1 MVMRGSEDK
10 ELLNQAIVF
19 AINDSWD
26 ASHQIVQDLHSSEA
40 YWIHAVLHKI
50 EGDEFNSRYW
60 YERAQQSYDAYNDTK
75 QELIFIQ
82 NKL

>member
-1 MVMRGSEDK
+1 MSGSTHK
-10 ELLNQAIVF
+10 ELLNQAITF
-19 AINDSWD
+19 AINDAWD
-26 ASHQIVQDLHSSEA
+26 ASHKIVQDLHSTHA

-60 YERAQQSYDAYNDTK
+60 YERAQQSYEAYVDPI

-82 NKL
+82 KNL

>member
-1 MVMRGSEDK
+1 MSGSEDK

-26 ASHQIVQDLHSSEA
+26 ASHQIVQDLHSSKA

-50 EGDEFNSRYW
+50 EGDEFNSR
-60 YERAQQSYDAYNDTK
+60 
-75 QELIFIQ
+75 
-82 NKL
+82 

>member
-1 MVMRGSEDK
+1 MRGSSQK

-19 AINDSWD
+19 ALNDAWD
-26 ASHQIVQDLHSSEA
+26 ASHKIVQDLDSRQA

-60 YERAQQSYDAYNDTK
+60 YERAQQSYDAYNDPK
-75 QELIFIQ
+75 QELTFIQ
-82 NKL
+82 NNL

>member
-1 MVMRGSEDK
+1 MRGSQDK
-10 ELLNQAIVF
+10 ELLNQAIDF

-26 ASHQIVQDLHSSEA
+26 ASRKIVQDLHSIEA

-60 YERAQQSYDAYNDTK
+60 YERAQQPYEAYSDPK
-75 QELIFIQ
+75 IELAFIQ
-82 NKL
+82 SNL

>member
-1 MVMRGSEDK
+1 MRGSEDK
-10 ELLNQAIVF
+10 ELPNQAIHF
-19 AINDSWD
+19 AINNSWD
-26 ASHQIVQDLHSSEA
+26 ACHKIVQDLHSADA

-60 YERAQQSYDAYNDTK
+60 YERAQQSYEAYNDPK

-82 NKL
+82 NNL

>member
-1 MVMRGSEDK
+1 MRGSQDK
-10 ELLNQAIVF
+10 ELLNQAIDF

-26 ASHQIVQDLHSSEA
+26 ASHKIVQDLHSIEA

-60 YERAQQSYDAYNDTK
+60 YERAQQPYEAYNDPK
-75 QELIFIQ
+75 LELTFIQ
-82 NKL
+82 NNL

>member
-1 MVMRGSEDK
+1 MGGSKDK
-10 ELLNQAIVF
+10 ELLNQAIDF

-26 ASHQIVQDLHSSEA
+26 ESHKIVQDLNSTEA

-60 YERAQQSYDAYNDTK
+60 YERAQQSYEVYNDPK
-75 QELIFIQ
+75 RELIFIK
-82 NKL
+82 NNL